1 MPSSPKRGRRWTYW
15 DCCVAIL
22 LVGLLL
28 YNPFQA
34 APKHADGLA
43 YQTLARHRATV
54 GASELQHLGSTQGDK
69 PQPEVVVQ
77 RVFAELLV
85 EHNES
90 PWDVIQE
97 ETLPQRPDLILGMWF
112 RPPPA
117 A

>member
-1 MPSSPKRGRRWTYW
+1 VPSSPKPGRRWTCW
-15 DCCVAIL
+15 DWCAAIL

-34 APKHADGLA
+34 ATTHADGLA

-54 GASELQHLGSTQGDK
+54 GASELQHLASTQGDK
-69 PQPEVVVQ
+69 LQPEVVVE
-77 RVFAELLV
+77 RVFTELQV
-85 EHNES
+85 QHQAY
-90 PWDVIQE
+90 PADVVQE
-97 ETLPQRPDLILGMWF
+97 ETLPQRPDLTLGVWF